1 MDILKYLF
9 FLVLGII
16 FYILLNGKE
25 RFSVGI
31 RLVSYFDSESKN
43 YYYYNTDTGLSTW
56 EYPDPTGHTTI
67 YPGSPDGP
75 PPPLPLTPAPEPTP
89 TPTPTPGPTPTL
101 APEPIDVG
109 GGASVRGRGGGP
121 SVCSAGFFSTI
132 LYGSNKL
139 DEDSLQRLQIC
150 LTRSSNIS
158 DLTRSLTDGGF
169 LYTSETP
176 NFTQLFDSIPPTIVN
191 AYDLPNIRTE
201 FLNFRDIDATP
212 EQQEQIKTLC
222 RQMPTYQVDEILTV
236 VNPSEPLKYGNMTRY
251 IVYSDTKVYLFKNHN
266 NVYPIKTEVINSIIG
281 EILDISPSIL
291 DYGCFLTQDRSIK
304 VYCFVFKKLNN
315 TPANK
320 EQEYEKLLER
330 SSPYGIHTDYGS
342 YGTGSY
348 HNPNNILYDELTG
361 KFYFIDMV
369 SFQFSSSYYLIT

>member
-16 FYILLNGKE
+16 LYILLNGKE

-31 RLVSYFDSESKN
+31 RLVLYFDSESKN
-43 YYYYNTDTGLSTW
+43 YYYYNTETGLSTW
-56 EYPDPTGHTTI
+56 EYPDPTGRITI
-67 YPGSPDGP
+67 YPGSPDSP
-75 PPPLPLTPAPEPTP
+75 QPPLPLTPAPEPI
-89 TPTPTPGPTPTL
+89 GD
-101 APEPIDVG
+101 AGG
-109 GGASVRGRGGGP
+109 GGASAEGIDAGVGGGG
-121 SVCSAGFFSTI
+121 VCSAGFLSKI

-139 DEDSLQRLQIC
+139 DEGSLQRLQIC
-150 LTRSSNIS
+150 LTRSSIIS

-201 FLNFRDIDATP
+201 FLNFRDIDATS

-222 RQMPTYQVDEILTV
+222 RQMPTYQADEILTV

-251 IVYSDTKVYLFKNHN
+251 IVYSDTKVYLFKNPHKA
-266 NVYPIKTEVINSIIG
+266 YPIKTEVINSIIG

-291 DYGCFLTQDRSIK
+291 DYGWLLTHDRSIK

-320 EQEYEKLLER
+320 EQEYEELLKR